1 MNVLTTIKSI
11 RFAAYLPYG
20 FFLYIIKS
28 LLMSQTIQAF
38 LGIILQAFPFLITGV
53 LLSSLIGMFVSRRF
67 IERYFPK
74 NLAGGIIFALIGGFC
89 LPVCDCVSIPV
100 FRSLVKKG
108 IPLTSAI
115 VFMCASP
122 VINPVVILSTY
133 YAFGGNVRIVAA
145 RALLGIVCAV
155 LTGLSFLIKKPH
167 NPLKHGETE
176 SSCTCSCCEAGTDSH
191 TEKPHAGAF
200 NTLVHFLEHA
210 RREFFEVGS
219 YLIIGAAL
227 SAAFQ
232 TLGGK
237 LPLITGNTGKAL
249 SLFIMMSFAF
259 LLSLCSSSDAV
270 IGRTFIPRFSLG
282 SVMGFLVFG
291 PMMDIKNM
299 LMLSSGFTKRFTLR
313 LLISSFTVC
322 YLVVLGAMLSG
333 LEALL

>member
-1 MNVLTTIKSI
+1 M
-11 RFAAYLPYG
+11 PYG
-20 FFLYIIKS
+20 FFLYIIKM

-74 NLAGGIIFALIGGFC
+74 NIAGGIVFALIGGFC

-133 YAFGGNVRIVAA
+133 YAFGGNMRIVAA
-145 RALLGIVCAV
+145 RVSLGIVCAV
-155 LTGLSFLIKKPH
+155 LTGLSFLVKRPH
-167 NPLKHGETE
+167 NPLKNEAGETFHAASSHAE
-176 SSCTCSCCEAGTDSH
+176 SCTHSACSCCAH
-191 TEKPHAGAF
+191 NTESDTETHHAGAF
-200 NTLVHFLEHA
+200 DTFVHFLEHS

-237 LPLITGNTGKAL
+237 LPLIAGNTGKAL

-270 IGRTFIPRFSLG
+270 IGRTFMPRFSIG

-299 LMLSSGFTKRFTLR
+299 LMLSSGFTKGFTFR
-313 LLISSFTVC
+313 LVISSFTIC
-322 YLVVLGAMLSG
+322 YLVMLGAMFSG

>member
-1 MNVLTTIKSI
+1 
-11 RFAAYLPYG
+11 
-20 FFLYIIKS
+20 
-28 LLMSQTIQAF
+28 MSQTIQAF

-74 NLAGGIIFALIGGFC
+74 NLAGGIVFALIGGFC

-145 RALLGIVCAV
+145 RVLLGIVCAV

-167 NPLKHGETE
+167 NPLKHGESE
-176 SSCTCSCCEAGTDSH
+176 ASCTCSCCADGTDTHTHTH
-191 TEKPHAGAF
+191 TEKSHAGTF

-237 LPLITGNTGKAL
+237 LPLIAGSTGKAL

-270 IGRTFIPRFSLG
+270 IGRTFMPRFSIG

-299 LMLSSGFTKRFTLR
+299 LMLLSGFTKGFTFR
-313 LLISSFTVC
+313 LAISSFTIC
-322 YLVVLGAMLSG
+322 YLVMFGAMFLG
-333 LEALL
+333 LEVLL